1 MYAIIESGS
10 KQYRVQENALIDVER
25 LNAADGDEVAIDKVL
40 LVNDGE
46 SHIGT
51 PYVDGARVVCRV
63 VVTQRT
69 RKLWVFKYKP
79 KTRYRRTA
87 GHRQHYTRLRVE
99 KIELGSGT
107 RRTRK
112 SAAAGREED

>member
-1 MYAIIESGS
+1 VYAIIESGS
-10 KQYRVQENALIDVER
+10 KQYRVEENALIDVER
-25 LNAADGDEVAIDKVL
+25 LTAADGDEVALDKVL
-40 LVNDGE
+40 LVHDGD

-51 PYVDGARVVCRV
+51 PYVEGARVVCRV
-63 VVTQRT
+63 VGTERT

-99 KIELGSGT
+99 KIELGG
-107 RRTRK
+107 K
-112 SAAAGREED
+112 SKARQRAPAGQEE

>member
-25 LNAADGDEVAIDKVL
+25 LNAADGDEVSLDKVL
-40 LVNDGE
+40 LVHDGD

-51 PYVDGARVVCRV
+51 PYVAGARVVCRV
-63 VVTQRT
+63 IETHRT

-99 KIELGSGT
+99 KIELGGKT
-107 RRTRK
+107 KTRTR
-112 SAAAGREED
+112 ATAGQEE